1 MKSVI
6 AALLLVGLGLTVAP
20 AQQTDGFLC
29 TPYRNGNPAGATIY
43 CAYLDN
49 ASLEWVIWG
58 SVYCPQG
65 QSRTFY
71 DGTNNI
77 VQPDLHIPY
86 GKWYKFC
93 AWNGAY
99 RSEWT
104 DPVYYTLSVYYP
116 YELNMTIYCPMEPDP
131 NEEE

>member
-49 ASLEWVIWG
+49 ASLKWEIWG
-58 SVYCPQG
+58 SASSSGEWKLFCKNVD
-65 QSRTFY
+65 SA
-71 DGTNNI
+71 DI
-77 VQPDLHIPY
+77 IIPHL
-86 GKWYKFC
+86 KTYKFC
-93 AWNGAY
+93 AWNGVY

-104 DPVYYTLSVYYP
+104 SPPVYYNEGVYRTYQ
-116 YELNMTIYCPMEPDP
+116 LDMTIYCPMEPDP